1 MLLRKD
7 MTPAIPGTDRLTSP
21 DGWANNRSR
30 VYAGEWMTM
39 KRCMTLPAVALLFC
53 FLLGGTGVSLAAD
66 SGEERTIPVI
76 EWMCWSCGKRYFTF
90 APDTLDGKIVQH
102 KDPNFQQSRW
112 LMLKTR
118 SPIKKCEKM
127 FDGSHMFDKKKEF
140 MTSAYVIMEQID
152 NYVVIKGG
160 SAIKAKINHVWC
172 VGCQKN
178 AYAFAGDDLDL
189 WDKVSTREV
198 TAIFALRSG
207 TKIGACEKLRLPAGE
222 ALKPHIFAQKGPFPC
237 RRMPSPSISAPSCA
251 RTNSH
256 P

>member
-39 KRCMTLPAVALLFC
+39 KRCMTLSAVALLFC

-222 ALKPHIFAQKGPFPC
+222 ALKPHIFAQKGAVSMSSDAIAQYLGSFLC
-237 RRMPSPSISAPSCA
+237 S
-251 RTNSH
+251 N
-256 P
+256 

>member
-7 MTPAIPGTDRLTSP
+7 MTPAIPGPDRLISP

-53 FLLGGTGVSLAAD
+53 FLLGDTGVSLAAD

-76 EWMCWSCGKRYFTF
+76 EWICWSCGKRYFTF

-222 ALKPHIFAQKGPFPC
+222 ALKPHIFAQKGAVSMSSDAIAQYLGSFLC
-237 RRMPSPSISAPSCA
+237 S
-251 RTNSH
+251 N
-256 P
+256 